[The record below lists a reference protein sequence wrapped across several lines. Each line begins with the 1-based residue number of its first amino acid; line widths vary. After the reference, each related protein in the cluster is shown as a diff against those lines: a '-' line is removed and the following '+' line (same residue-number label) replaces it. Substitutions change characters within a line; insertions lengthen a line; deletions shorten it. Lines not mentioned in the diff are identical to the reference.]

1 MSSRFLKSYE
11 TSFQANVI
19 DSLREYLPRE
29 NLDRF
34 TLNAS
39 KQEAEIAGLFASA
52 LGVDQSAY
60 VEAIMEAELSR
71 MVNIKKRRATLED
84 MNVFYSEAVSVV
96 DQAKHELEG
105 LVANYLHI
113 NISQL
118 QNERLIKQA
127 KSKLGLRY
135 NNYRAYRLANFD
147 GKPTIEIIFYIDNIV
162 SNMYRNAWLGI
173 QGSPLKYLSFC
184 EVNSLC
190 EYVNQ
195 VSIFANL
202 FDLKYMHV
210 GPRGLR
216 YER

>member
-19 DSLREYLPRE
+19 DSLREFLPRE

-34 TLNAS
+34 TLKAS
-39 KQEAEIAGLFASA
+39 KQEAEIAELFANA

-96 DQAKHELEG
+96 DQAKNELEG

-113 NISQL
+113 NVSQL

>member
-19 DSLREYLPRE
+19 DSLREFLPRE

-34 TLNAS
+34 TLKAS
-39 KQEAEIAGLFASA
+39 KQEAEIAELFANA

-84 MNVFYSEAVSVV
+84 MNVFYSEAISVV
-96 DQAKHELEG
+96 DQAKKELEG
-105 LVANYLHI
+105 LVANYLPI
-113 NISQL
+113 NVSQL